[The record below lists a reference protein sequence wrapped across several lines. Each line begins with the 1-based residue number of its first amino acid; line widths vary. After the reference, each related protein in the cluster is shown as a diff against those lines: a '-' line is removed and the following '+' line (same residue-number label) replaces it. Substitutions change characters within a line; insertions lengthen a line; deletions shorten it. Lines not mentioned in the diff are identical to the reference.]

1 MKKILIFDDDKSIL
15 EVFTIIF
22 AENGYDVEISE
33 TSHDIIERV
42 EAFKPDLILMDN
54 WIPEIGGIEA
64 LKLLRNHQDFKNI
77 PVIYVSANSDIAYLA
92 KKAQANDY
100 IAKPFDL
107 TELETKVE
115 KFFSR
120 SHN

>member
-42 EAFKPDLILMDN
+42 EVFKPDLILMDN

-77 PVIYVSANSDIAYLA
+77 PVIYVSANSDIVSLA

-115 KFFSR
+115 KFF
-120 SHN
+120 

>member
-77 PVIYVSANSDIAYLA
+77 PVIYVSANSDIASLA

-115 KFFSR
+115 KFF
-120 SHN
+120 

>member
-1 MKKILIFDDDKSIL
+1 MKKILIFDDDRSIL

-42 EAFKPDLILMDN
+42 EAFRPDLILMDN

-77 PVIYVSANSDIAYLA
+77 PVIYVSANSDIISLA

-107 TELETKVE
+107 TELETKVGN
-115 KFFSR
+115 FFSR
-120 SHN
+120 SNN